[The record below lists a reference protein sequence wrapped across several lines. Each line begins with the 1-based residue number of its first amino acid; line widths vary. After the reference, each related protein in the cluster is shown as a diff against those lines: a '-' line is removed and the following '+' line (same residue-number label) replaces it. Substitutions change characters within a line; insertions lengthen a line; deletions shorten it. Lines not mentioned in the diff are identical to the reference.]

1 MKILYG
7 LTEVAKHTHAA
18 SYAKQARCKQKTTW
32 ESGYTLYNAKVAQPE
47 NRPPIQSHPLIN
59 FMKIATACASV
70 LYNDILIVPQ

>member
-32 ESGYTLYNAKVAQPE
+32 ESGYTLYIQPE

-70 LYNDILIVPQ
+70 LYNDIRIVPQ